1 MPDETLNFLKFM
13 VDNFGLI
20 GVIVIFT
27 PVVLV
32 LFVQWL
38 NRSANNE
45 RLRIEAQAA
54 AQSAATEASEKVRKL
69 LEGDIDDLKDGNRL
83 RDSRISELENG
94 IAARDARIERLE
106 KESEAKSERIRTLEG
121 ALESQKNAS
130 NHQIDDLQGQLRES
144 RREIQNLQ
152 KIAERVPLLE
162 EERDRN
168 QLLIDTLTKN
178 LKDSKAQ
185 NERTT
190 QILDEERKQ
199 RTADQAR
206 LADMERQ
213 IQLTNQR
220 AEQAMKDASEAK
232 ATNTGALKVITD
244 KLAVLDEGGAS

>member
-83 RDSRISELENG
+83 RDSRISELEDG
-94 IAARDARIERLE
+94 IAARDARIDRLE

-168 QLLIDTLTKN
+168 KLLIDTLTKN
-178 LKDSKAQ
+178 LKDSKEQ
-185 NERTT
+185 HLRTT
-190 QILDEERKQ
+190 QMLEAERQQ
-199 RTADQAR
+199 RAADQAL
-206 LADMERQ
+206 LADMQRQ

-220 AEQAMKDASEAK
+220 AEQAIKEAGEAK
-232 ATNTGALKVITD
+232 AANTASLVKITD
-244 KLAVLDEGGAS
+244 KLETLGKPS

>member
-162 EERDRN
+162 EERERN
-168 QLLIDTLTKN
+168 TLLIETLTKN